1 MTKFLVCIDPGHGGH
16 DPGAVGNGLR
26 EKDIVLDIG
35 LRCRDL
41 LADYHHHHIDT
52 LMTRDKDVF
61 VPIGTR
67 VRISNEAKAD
77 VFVSIHVNGWDTPR
91 PHGFEIYSRRN
102 VPGGDKSW
110 VLKRMLYRKLSP
122 IWIAESS
129 LDRGKKQAD
138 YQVIRT
144 TNCPAVL
151 IEHGFISSP
160 HDASLL
166 KRDDFLQAQAVAI
179 VDGIKE
185 FAQYIAPAPGQTAE
199 ILGELYRLRVDG
211 DQIGAYRN
219 ADNIATLAKNHIQ
232 QGAQQIVIERV

>member
-1 MTKFLVCIDPGHGGH
+1 MTRFLVCIDPGHGGH
-16 DPGAVGNGLR
+16 DPGAVGNGLQ

-41 LADYHHHHIDT
+41 LADYHHHHINT
-52 LMTRDKDVF
+52 LMTRDKDIF
-61 VPIGTR
+61 IPIGTR
-67 VRISNEAKAD
+67 VRVSNEAKAD

-91 PHGFEIYSRRN
+91 PHGFEIYARRD
-102 VPGGDKSW
+102 VPGGDKSL
-110 VLKRMLYRKLSP
+110 VLKRMLHSKLSP
-122 IWIAESS
+122 VWIAESS

-166 KRDDFLQAQAVAI
+166 KRSDFLQAQAQAI
-179 VDGIKE
+179 VDGLLQFFGVSASPVLPE
-185 FAQYIAPAPGQTAE
+185 SMA
-199 ILGELYRLRVDG
+199 LYRVQADG
-211 DQIGAYRN
+211 EQIGAYRN
-219 ADNIATLAKNHIQ
+219 MENILSAA
-232 QGAQQIVIERV
+232 QGQIARGSSRVIIERI